1 VPIRNMAMY
10 LGQKYSQASLNDLAQ
25 RFGLN
30 HYTSV
35 SSAVGKFRR
44 QLSTDTVLQEMVCT
58 VEGKIEVKKK
68 TRT

>member
-1 VPIRNMAMY
+1 MAMY

-44 QLSTDTVLQEMVCT
+44 QLSMDRVMHEMMRT
-58 VEGKIEVKKK
+58 VEGKIEAKMK
-68 TRT
+68 TQT